1 MKKALIPLGVFLVLV
16 VFLAIGLTRDP
27 RVVPSPLI
35 DKAAPVFVAP
45 LLHTPEKQ
53 FSAQDMRGKVWLLNV
68 WASWCTACLQEHPV
82 LMEYAKSK
90 NIPLIGLF
98 TRMLTIPLWFLAPAI
113 AAVSAVGVYAVHS
126 TTFDLLLMVGLGV
139 LGYIMRKMHFPMSPL
154 ILGFVLGEML
164 EQNLRRALSI
174 TDGDVRIL
182 AESPISIGLWVLSAL
197 MLVVPPL
204 MRLRARAKAR

>member
-53 FSAQDMRGKVWLLNV
+53 FSDQDMRGKVWLLNV

-90 NIPLIGLF
+90 NIPLIGLNYKDQSANG
-98 TRMLTIPLWFLAPAI
+98 LKWLARHGDPYDLSVVDPEGRI
-113 AAVSAVGVYAVHS
+113 GIDFGVYGVPE
-126 TTFDLLLMVGLGV
+126 TFLIDKEGKIRFKQIGPVTEEALLKTIL
-139 LGYIMRKMHFPMSPL
+139 PL
-154 ILGFVLGEML
+154 AQEL
-164 EQNLRRALSI
+164 Q
-174 TDGDVRIL
+174 
-182 AESPISIGLWVLSAL
+182 
-197 MLVVPPL
+197 
-204 MRLRARAKAR
+204 K